1 MKINEIEN
9 LLGLTRANIR
19 FYEKEGLLTPERKE
33 NGYREYSD
41 EDIAILKKIII
52 FRKLGISLPEIKEII
67 NGTLEISVAINK
79 NIEQLT
85 KQIEELNGALEVS
98 EIIKNDTSID
108 HCFNEE
114 HYWELIQSKESE
126 GEKFS
131 DILKDYG
138 EFEKNVFLSMWE
150 GPFFLSIRDKIKKY
164 GWKSVLIGLLI
175 LCVIRGLV
183 QEFLWK
189 NGGSFLEGFSYPFV
203 LFGITTLITVPIYLL
218 HKKYKDLEPEE
229 TPPSKH
235 PFLKGFLKC
244 LLLLAYFVF
253 YLFGALVIA
262 EDIFTLLQGN
272 IIYTATFDLYIL
284 YYILGLYVFA
294 LFVYLYSKHGLFP
307 DRVTG
312 EDGFK
317 CNLPLRKKHMISI
330 LSVSIL
336 ILSFILSM
344 LWYDCFT
351 EDGLIVRRFFYTK
364 TYTWEEIDYY
374 YIDAHHDGTLGYS
387 VVMQDGRAS
396 DCMGGIIGLANL
408 PEEKYPDYD
417 YDFVRY
423 LSRKFTAQG
432 VELKVDDWSKLYKD
446 LKYDSWIELAEDIR
460 DIAEE

>member
-1 MKINEIEN
+1 MRINEIEN
-9 LLGLTRANIR
+9 QLGLSRANIR
-19 FYEKEGLLTPERKE
+19 FYEKEGLLTPARKE
-33 NGYREYSD
+33 NGYREYSE
-41 EDIAILKKIII
+41 EDISILKKIVI
-52 FRKLGISLPEIKEII
+52 FRKLGLSLPEIKEIL
-67 NGTLEISVAINK
+67 NGDLELTIAIEH
-79 NIEQLT
+79 NIANLT
-85 KQIEELNGALEVS
+85 QQIAELNGALEVS
-98 EIIKNDTSID
+98 NILKNDAVTND
-108 HCFNEE
+108 TFNEE
-114 HYWELIQSKESE
+114 HYWNLIQSKESE

-138 EFEKNVFLSMWE
+138 EFEKNVFLAMWE
-150 GPFFLSIRDKIKKY
+150 GPFFLSIRDKITKY

-183 QEFLWK
+183 KEFLWK
-189 NGGSFLEGFSYPFV
+189 DGSFLEGFSYPFV
-203 LFGITTLITVPIYLL
+203 LFGSITLITMPIYLL

-235 PFLKGFLKC
+235 PFLKGFMKC

-253 YLFGALVIA
+253 YLFGALSIA
-262 EDIFTLLQGN
+262 EDVFTLLQGN

-294 LFVYLYSKHGLFP
+294 LFVYLYSKHGIFP

-317 CNLPLRKKHMISI
+317 CNLPLRKKHIISI

-344 LWYDCFT
+344 LWYNCFT

-364 TYTWEEIDYY
+364 TYAWDEIDYY

-387 VVMQDGRAS
+387 VVMQDGRTA
-396 DCMGGIIGLANL
+396 DCMGGMVGLANL
-408 PEEKYPDYD
+408 PEEKYPEYD
-417 YDFVRY
+417 ADFILY
-423 LSRKFTAQG
+423 LTEKFTAQG
-432 VELKVDDWSKLYKD
+432 TELRVDDWDKLYND
-446 LKYDSWIELAEDIR
+446 LDYEYWIELAEEIR
-460 DIAEE
+460 MISE